1 MTLAPWDDWNVTV
14 LNDVPPYKVEP
25 VCAVP
30 TCMRT
35 TDIEA
40 HHIWRRSFTGTPAAW
55 VRLGD
60 GTKIGNLVGLC
71 HEHHSWVT
79 GGVGGHKAW
88 IRWNP
93 AFRTYEWHEPRVS
106 RDGEEEWAHLGDLA
120 PQPPRDGKKP
130 ETLSNSVPHV
140 HVENC
145 PTCGKPKKERPK
157 LPPGEKRPK
166 SKIVFTVPEDEREK
180 GSEVVRTLLD
190 EWKKVRGRWDEK
202 SDYFALVEALAFCV
216 QHSHLIEVDG

>member
-1 MTLAPWDDWNVTV
+1 MTLAPSDDWNVQV
-14 LNDVPPYKVEP
+14 VNDVPAYKVEP

-30 TCMRT
+30 GCGRT

-71 HEHHSWVT
+71 HEHHAWVT
-79 GGVGGHKAW
+79 GGVGGHRAW
-88 IRWNP
+88 IRWEPN
-93 AFRTYEWHEPRVS
+93 FRHYEWHEPRAC
-106 RDGEEEWAHLGDLA
+106 RDGVEDWTYLGALD
-120 PQPPRDGKKP
+120 PQPPRDGAKP
-130 ETLSNSVPHV
+130 APAEKHV
-140 HVENC
+140 HVEGENC

-216 QHSHLIEVDG
+216 QHAHLIEVGE

>member
-14 LNDVPPYKVEP
+14 LNDPPPYKVNP
-25 VCAVP
+25 VCCVP
-30 TCMRT
+30 GCGQT

-40 HHIWRRSFTGTPAAW
+40 HHVWRRSFTGTPAAW

-71 HEHHSWVT
+71 HRHHSWAT
-79 GGVGGHKAW
+79 GGIGGHRAW
-88 IRWNP
+88 VKWNT
-93 AFRTYEWHEPRVS
+93 ALREYEWWEPRAGV
-106 RDGEEEWAHLGDLA
+106 DGEDEWVLLGSLD
-120 PQPPRDGKKP
+120 PQPPRDGRKP
-130 ETLSNSVPHV
+130 EEKQHV
-140 HVENC
+140 HVEGENC

-166 SKIVFTVPEDEREK
+166 TKIVFTVPEDEREN

-190 EWKKVRGRWDEK
+190 EWKKIRGRWDEK
-202 SDYFALVEALAFCV
+202 SDYFALVEALVFCN
-216 QHSHLIEVDG
+216 QHAHLIEVEK